1 MKAMLFCLIAAV
13 ILTFVSYRA
22 MTTPPDAPAIV
33 HFGGSEPDL
42 RPLLDGDN
50 GPWL

>member
-1 MKAMLFCLIAAV
+1 MKAMLFCLIVAV

-22 MTTPPDAPAIV
+22 MTTPPDAPLLA
-33 HFGGSEPDL
+33 HLSGSGPDL